1 MSGTPVTIPAR
12 CDAELLAD
20 LFELPS
26 DLRAIALDEFTPPPT
41 GACLPSGPIKLLT
54 GEAPV
59 TVRLLSGRGF
69 RKLDHCSC
77 DLDEL
82 LCIENDADLR
92 ALYRY
97 HHARGTLF
105 ARVLRRIK
113 RDRTRGNLATAARV
127 QLPAKG
133 NQLQASLDSGKGRH
147 DQSVLFPLGHAP
159 DAHIAV
165 QNINGRK
172 PTFWNQAKH
181 LIFSLFALAKNR
193 SAAKDACVGEAG
205 Q

>member
-1 MSGTPVTIPAR
+1 MTHS
-12 CDAELLAD
+12 
-20 LFELPS
+20 PS
-26 DLRAIALDEFTPPPT
+26 IRAIALDEFTPPPT

-54 GEAPV
+54 GGDPV
-59 TVRLLSGRGF
+59 TVRPLSGRGF

-147 DQSVLFPLGHAP
+147 DQSVRLTLSHAP
-159 DAHIAV
+159 DADVAV
-165 QNINGRK
+165 MDTNGRK
-172 PTFWNQAKH
+172 SAFWNNAKH
-181 LIFSLFALAKNR
+181 FIVSLIALRWIR
-193 SAAKDACVGEAG
+193 SDAKDARGGGEV